1 MYTWDQSSTKRFTI
15 NLNEPASTRWDTVLN
30 DLALRKSLLL
40 LMNSLESLF
49 ADEKDPPPPGFTNRN
64 AFFQQLTTNLF
75 LQLKHMDAEYLVDEM
90 KGIATNLNVPVWDV
104 ALLHLLYE
112 AEGGGCTSIVLN
124 PNQDNT
130 PSTMVAPPLFGR
142 VLDWDFAPLLVPLT
156 IEVEFV
162 RHGNVVLEGLTFAGF
177 IGLLTA
183 RKPNMAAVA
192 VHFRRT
198 LDDDHD
204 DEDGGGGDTRT
215 PSPPPP
221 SPSNPAWPVALL
233 VRHVLQAP
241 RLETFQE
248 IVLLFQHSPLW
259 APCYFVLA
267 GTTPQEI
274 LSLTR
279 NTCQCT
285 ATRTMDSN
293 TSMLVQTNVDDEEQ
307 DDEGDFDFMASRHRE
322 RIVANYF
329 STSSREEQDETKLWQ
344 VMSLP
349 PVLDEASVH
358 CCVFGACCPMTSA
371 VKATDATHLEEERRK
386 AANLLWES
394 SVTMLVGSVLFTVAL
409 SLFVKW
415 TYGVE

>member
-15 NLNEPASTRWDTVLN
+15 NLNEPASTRWNAVLN
-30 DLALRKSLLL
+30 DIALRKSLLL
-40 LMNSLESLF
+40 LMHSLESLF
-49 ADEKDPPPPGFTNRN
+49 ADEKDPPPPGFSDRN
-64 AFFQQLTTNLF
+64 AFFQQLTNNLF

-124 PNQDNT
+124 PNQDNAV
-130 PSTMVAPPLFGR
+130 STMVAPPLFGR

-162 RHGNVVLEGLTFAGF
+162 RYGNVVLEGLTFAGF

-198 LDDDHD
+198 LEDDDD
-204 DEDGGGGDTRT
+204 DDVDDKRT
-215 PSPPPP
+215 PPPPPP
-221 SPSNPAWPVALL
+221 SPTNPAWPVALL

-267 GTTPQEI
+267 GTTPQDI

-279 NTCQCT
+279 STCHCT
-285 ATRTMDSN
+285 ATRTMELNASV
-293 TSMLVQTNVDDEEQ
+293 LIQTNVDDEEQ
-307 DDEGDFDFMASRHRE
+307 DDEEDFMASRQRE
-322 RIVANYF
+322 RVVANYF
-329 STSSREEQDETKLWQ
+329 STSSRKEKDETKLWQ

-358 CCVFGACCPMTSA
+358 CCVFGACCPISSA
-371 VKATDATHLEEERRK
+371 VKATDATHLEEQRRK
-386 AANLLWES
+386 AASLLWES
-394 SVTMLVGSVLFTVAL
+394 SVTMMVGTVLFSVAL
-409 SLFVKW
+409 SFFVKW
-415 TYGVE
+415 TYGVD